1 LSLTCTRLTSPGASD
16 RVFGSTE
23 MRSALLGRMRKLHV
37 DCSSLRICPPP
48 HMRHDARAHIP
59 GAGPRASCH
68 HLDCLDVRLVWAD
81 IKELDLVRVHGQRL
95 ARHSDVLAPLC
106 TFCRPPAPADRWAQL
121 PPDGRVRAMWRD
133 SKLSFFFSSWT
144 QNAGAATVSWCK
156 LSEPLVLRAAGLRGV
171 AGTTRVMV
179 RNGRGASA

>member
-1 LSLTCTRLTSPGASD
+1 MSLTCTRLTSPGASD

-37 DCSSLRICPPP
+37 DCSSLRICPTP

-133 SKLSFFFSSWT
+133 SKLAFFFRHGPKMQEQPRCPGERSASP
-144 QNAGAATVSWCK
+144 WCC
-156 LSEPLVLRAAGLRGV
+156 ALRGV